1 MLKVFKSIVYFV
13 ICKLLF
19 RIEYI
24 NLDKKKQL
32 EGRNV
37 ICANHNDWIDA
48 VIMWTKTEKPK
59 IMAKAEL
66 FKVPV
71 WSHILKACGVFPI
84 NRGQKDF
91 KSIYHAVKVVEE
103 KNNLVI
109 FPEGTRKAK
118 KKNVKAKI
126 GAVYVAIAADAD
138 IIPVYIEE
146 GKRYPFKKIRVVH
159 GTPYSLSE
167 YKEQIKDKKLLNE
180 LTTELMDKI
189 YSLGDKI
196 DAK

>member
-1 MLKVFKSIVYFV
+1 M
-13 ICKLLF
+13 
-19 RIEYI
+19 
-24 NLDKKKQL
+24 
-32 EGRNV
+32 
-37 ICANHNDWIDA
+37 
-48 VIMWTKTEKPK
+48 
-59 IMAKAEL
+59 
-66 FKVPV
+66 
-71 WSHILKACGVFPI
+71 WSHILKACGIFPI

-159 GTPYSLSE
+159 GNPYSLSE

>member
-71 WSHILKACGVFPI
+71 WSHILKSCGVFPI

-146 GKRYPFKKIRVVH
+146 GKRYPFKKIRIVH

>member
-1 MLKVFKSIVYFV
+1 MLKVLKAIVYFV

-24 NLDKKKQL
+24 NLDKEKQL
-32 EGRNV
+32 EGKNV
-37 ICANHNDWIDA
+37 VCANHNDWIDS
-48 VIMWTKTEKPK
+48 VILWTRTEKVK

-71 WSHILKACGVFPI
+71 WSHLLKACGIFPI

-91 KSIYHAVKVVEE
+91 KSIYHAVKVIEE
-103 KNNLVI
+103 ENNLVI

-118 KKNVKAKI
+118 LKNVKAKI

-146 GKRYPFKKIRVVH
+146 GKRYPFKKIRVVY

-167 YKEQIKDKKLLNE
+167 YKDKIKDKKLLNE
-180 LTTELMDKI
+180 LTEELMEKI
-189 YSLGDKI
+189 YSLGDNLN
-196 DAK
+196 DR